1 MSTHPKRLPI
11 TGSLGAIFGAVL
23 CLAGCAELA
32 YQHMNDPARDV
43 WQQPKAVIEKLALL
57 PGSRVA
63 DVGAGG
69 GYFTWHLAKA
79 VGPEGIVYAVEIDET
94 ALRIITDDMTS
105 RGIDNVVPV
114 RADPSDPKLPEP
126 VDLLFTCDT
135 YHHMDARVAF
145 FVPWPAISGRKHE
158 WRYST
163 SIRTAGFQVSSGMA
177 PIKPRSERKWSW
189 RAIGSWRTL
198 T

>member
-32 YQHMNDPARDV
+32 YQHMNDPARDA
-43 WQQPKAVIEKLALL
+43 WQQPKAVIEKLTLL

-114 RADPSDPKLPEP
+114 HADPSDPKLPEP
-126 VDLLFTCDT
+126 VDLVFTCDT
-135 YHHMDARVAF
+135 YH
-145 FVPWPAISGRKHE
+145 
-158 WRYST
+158 
-163 SIRTAGFQVSSGMA
+163 
-177 PIKPRSERKWSW
+177 
-189 RAIGSWRTL
+189 
-198 T
+198 